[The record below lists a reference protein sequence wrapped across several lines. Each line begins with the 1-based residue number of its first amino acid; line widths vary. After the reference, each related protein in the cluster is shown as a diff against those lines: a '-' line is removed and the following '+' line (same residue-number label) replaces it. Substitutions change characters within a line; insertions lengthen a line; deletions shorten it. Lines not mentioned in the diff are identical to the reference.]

1 MFSKSQLTLLI
12 GAVLAAPVT
21 YAQTTEA
28 DEHMV
33 VTGRDYGYK
42 ADTNS
47 TAMRM
52 EMTQLETPGQVAVID
67 EQLIDEQRASTL
79 GEVLKNDSS
88 ISEGSKSTNRER
100 FYLRG
105 FELGSSSGFLR
116 DGVQHWSHY
125 RQPVELL
132 ERVEVLKGPSGL
144 LYGQSAPGGLINMVS
159 KKPTY
164 ETQVNVSQDIGSNN
178 HTRTVADVS
187 GSLNADQTLRAR
199 AIIAKENKESW
210 RTRFDGTSVDT
221 DRVVGGLFVD
231 YDINDRVMLSA
242 HVDHTNE
249 EGDLDNG
256 SRVDKNGNVIDPK
269 TVKDQNWAKT
279 DNKVTNYGLN
289 LKADLNDSWAL
300 NTGINRQFYE
310 RQRTESDIHLDSQK
324 IKFIDADGKPQ
335 TKTKYYYGSSDRHDE
350 WTFDTAFVDFTGD
363 LDVMGMNHQL
373 LLGMNGVHYD
383 YKQLYSSVKDCETFD
398 KNAALN
404 SQCSNGFNKPA
415 DLDYRNDDSLSH
427 SKKKQYGLYLQDLVT
442 INDQWQALAGVR
454 FAYDKDISS
463 KGVEKTY
470 HNILPKFGLTY
481 HPTENSS
488 IYGVYSE
495 SFEPVSDISDN
506 KDINYGKSQKPRQGK
521 LYELGS
527 KVELFDN
534 NLMLS
539 GALFQIEQSNMQI
552 TEDLPTAVGDI
563 DTITTQ
569 VGKQVHKGI
578 ELSASGK
585 VTPALS
591 VNASTTILDAKYK
604 NDPSREGKQPVDVPE
619 FTASVWTNYAFDS
632 GTDVNLGIFHV
643 GSRYGDSA
651 NTFKKDA
658 YTRVDVGVA
667 HTYKYDANLDI
678 IGRVNVENVF
688 DTDYL
693 AGGSSK
699 GVVVGEGRNFMA
711 TVEFKY

>member
-242 HVDHTNE
+242 HVDHTHE

-310 RQRTESDIHLDSQK
+310 RQRTESDVI
-324 IKFIDADGKPQ
+324 ADGENRYK
-335 TKTKYYYGSSDRHDE
+335 SSDRHDE

-363 LDVMGMNHQL
+363 IDALGMNHQL
-373 LLGMNGVHYD
+373 LAGVNGVHND
-383 YKQLYSSVKDCETFD
+383 YKQLSFTDAKSCVGDNC
-398 KNAALN
+398 
-404 SQCSNGFNKPA
+404 SQGFNKPSG
-415 DLDYRNDDSLSH
+415 LHYNNDENGLYH
-427 SKKKQYGLYLQDLVT
+427 TKKKQYGLYLQDLVT

-495 SFEPVSDISDN
+495 SFEPISDISDD
-506 KDINYGKSQKPRQGK
+506 KDINYGKSQKPKQGK

-552 TEDLPTAVGDI
+552 TEDLDNETM
-563 DTITTQ
+563 TTQ